1 MVGRY
6 PDSTP
11 VVPTRGLARKRD
23 SAADELKLTAG
34 VATAYGATTAPL
46 RCRQGAGLKLDKW
59 LIENSIL
66 IGDFANALGVH
77 RSTVQNWLSGRTVP
91 SPSVLL
97 RIEATTGGK
106 VTAIDFI
113 TQQRRAAKRRLDPS

>member
-1 MVGRY
+1 
-6 PDSTP
+6 
-11 VVPTRGLARKRD
+11 
-23 SAADELKLTAG
+23 
-34 VATAYGATTAPL
+34 
-46 RCRQGAGLKLDKW
+46 LKLDKW
-59 LIENSIL
+59 LIENSVL
-66 IGDFANALGVH
+66 IGDFATSLEVH